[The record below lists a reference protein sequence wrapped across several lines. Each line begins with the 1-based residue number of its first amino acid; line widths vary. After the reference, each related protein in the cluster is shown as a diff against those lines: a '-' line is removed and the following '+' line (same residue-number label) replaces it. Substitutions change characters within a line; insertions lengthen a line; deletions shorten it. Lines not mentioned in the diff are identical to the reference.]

1 MSVSG
6 TTSFTVT
13 RDQIIEAALQDLS
26 VLEEGAQ
33 PTATALQKAAF
44 TLNLIIK
51 NWQIDGLKIWT
62 IDNVVIPLVQNQ
74 TMYTIGPGGSY
85 DVNTNK
91 PLRVIQ
97 GFLRNLSVTP
107 YVDIPMQKLSRQEYN
122 MLGSKFST
130 GTTNSYFFN
139 PKATYGELS
148 VFLTPDTNT
157 STNYELIV
165 VTQRQLMDMT
175 KPTDNFDFP
184 AEWYLALKWA
194 LQSELANSYDKPLAD
209 RQYIDAKAKFF
220 KDELSDWDV
229 EDTSVYFIP
238 DVRMGL
244 NKGYR

>member
-33 PTATALQKAAF
+33 PSSTALQKAAF

-51 NWQIDGLKIWT
+51 NWQIDGIKLWT
-62 IDNVVIPLVQNQ
+62 IDNLVIPLVNGQ
-74 TMYTIGPGGSY
+74 TVYNIGPDSGN
-85 DVNTNK
+85 DVVTNK
-91 PLRVIQ
+91 PLKVIQ
-97 GFLRNLSVTP
+97 GFLRNMSVSP
-107 YVDIPMQKLSRQEYN
+107 YVDIPMQALSRQEYN

-130 GTTNSYFFN
+130 GTTNSYFYN

-165 VTQRQLMDMT
+165 VSQRPLMDMT

-184 AEWYLALKWA
+184 SEWFLALKWA

-220 KDELSDWDV
+220 KDELEDWDV
-229 EDTSVYFIP
+229 ENASVFFVP
-238 DVRMGL
+238 DIRMGL